1 MRRLSIAFGTALTI
15 GATVAWAVTQST
27 AERLIAQGS
36 EGAAREPVVAEL
48 FTSEGC
54 SSCPAADDVL
64 TRLVVSQPIPG
75 VEIIALGEH
84 VDYWDRLGWRD
95 PFSSAGYTA
104 RQSQY
109 GSHVFRT
116 GNIYTPQLV
125 IDGQLETIGSDF
137 SGIRKA
143 ALTAARHPKA
153 SVRLAFTD
161 APGSPGIDVRA
172 NISEQVVLR
181 ERADVLMAITEDGL
195 FTNVR
200 KGENGGRT
208 LRHTAVV
215 RSLSIIGAVSA
226 EKRALTMTAPL
237 LLSTDWKREN
247 LRVVVMIQEPQSR
260 RIVGAAAM
268 SLPAQTATR

>member
-125 IDGQLETIGSDF
+125 IDGVTEAVGSDERR
-137 SGIRKA
+137 IRTLLA
-143 ALTAARHPKA
+143 AAARTPKPRLTVEASLKPDGTLTASVSGAGVSA
-153 SVRLAFTD
+153 SD
-161 APGSPGIDVRA
+161 A
-172 NISEQVVLR
+172 ELWW
-181 ERADVLMAITEDGL
+181 AITEDNL
-195 FTNVR
+195 VVDVKR
-200 KGENGGRT
+200 GENASRT
-208 LRHTAVV
+208 LRHSGVV
-215 RSLSIIGAVSA
+215 RRLSAGKVTPGINATLTLPGAA
-226 EKRALTMTAPL
+226 N
-237 LLSTDWKREN
+237 WKREN
-247 LRVVVMIQEPQSR
+247 LRVVAFLQSKDTR
-260 RIVGAAAM
+260 RVLSVGF
-268 SLPAQTATR
+268 AQVF